1 MSKTVRIFINGTE
14 AEVDASTLSLAIDYA
29 VEGDQPGK
37 VRGAHTKRAVTLPA
51 TSVNRGIFEDIQRP
65 TAVVT
70 DAANLL
76 PARIEVSGLPVLN
89 GRAQLTEATFS
100 AQNQQPAGYKVAFY
114 GANADWFSQIKD
126 LRVRDLTW
134 GSINLNRAEIET
146 DGNNVYTDGY
156 CTCLVKWKSWE
167 RDDSVHHIE
176 HSVGLFIKF
185 ILSEAFKSL
194 GYTITGDFPDTDLF
208 ERLIIPLPLRP
219 YEMDFAEEQVNAR
232 FSLSASQVINHLAG
246 VSETTIELDDDFTYP
261 NFDTGGNFDT
271 GTYTYTAPAAGY
283 YKFTYGITFS
293 LSSYSP
299 DPSDEFE
306 LRLNVNGFVAAFLL
320 VTSTGGI
327 YYNESLWTE
336 LQPGDEVTF
345 SLRAIT
351 VGDADIT
358 ISDFYI
364 KVDYEKRDI
373 LEDETLEL
381 AYLIPPE
388 WLVKDVILDM
398 VTVFGVVIDTDP
410 AAGTIRIEPRD
421 RYTLQERY
429 PSEVSTTFDGY
440 YLSSSATDKTGQVE
454 TRRQSSMQLIT
465 DLNRYYILDY
475 YTDDETIGNL
485 QAESGLRLYGSRY
498 DFGANR
504 FPAGE
509 TLVQTN
515 FFAKTYMDYDSAIVS
530 SASSAIP
537 YLPIIYDADYR
548 LDAEAA
554 DFPDDFAPRLLYF
567 AGRRAGLDGKINLY
581 NTGTSASSAYDY
593 PAAFVFNQN
602 DTGGYDPSLAFSN
615 ETTNNGIEVP
625 GLMQRFH
632 LQHLKRLE
640 GGRRYT
646 FPIRWHTMEVND
658 LSFRRKVFIDGAM
671 FILEKLEAFNPLSDG
686 ITETVLLRDEIP
698 LLADAAKVT
707 QAVLSPVQ
715 GTGGGSGGSGGGV
728 GSGGGGGTTVRI
740 FEEEF
745 PAHAS
750 ATLTV
755 TVNSGLLPSNLAQ
768 IRVMTDN
775 GQEIKRSYWSVSGS
789 DIILTYTPDGSQSLW
804 VWFIYTS

>member
-37 VRGAHTKRAVTLPA
+37 VRGAHTKRAVSLPA

-65 TAVVT
+65 TAVV
-70 DAANLL
+70 DEAANLL

-89 GRAQLTEATFS
+89 GRAQLSEATFT
-100 AQNQQPAGYKVAFY
+100 AQNGQPTGYKVAFY
-114 GANADWFSQIKD
+114 GANADWFSRIKD

-134 GSINLNRAEIET
+134 GSINLDRAEIET

-167 RDDSVHHIE
+167 REDSVHHIE
-176 HSVGLFIKF
+176 HSVGLFVKF
-185 ILSEAFKSL
+185 ILTEAFKSL
-194 GYTITGDFPDTDLF
+194 GYTVIGDFPATDLF
-208 ERLIIPLPLRP
+208 ERLVIPLPLRP
-219 YEMDFAEEQVNAR
+219 YDMDFAEEQVNGR
-232 FSLSASQVINHLAG
+232 FSLSTPQVINHLAG
-246 VSETTIELDDDFTYP
+246 VSETTLELDDDSTYP

-271 GTYTYTAPAAGY
+271 GTYTYTCPARGY
-283 YKFTYGITFS
+283 YRFTYGITLS
-293 LSSYSP
+293 LGSHTP
-299 DPSDEFE
+299 DPADQYQLFV
-306 LRLNVNGFVAAFLL
+306 NVNAGLL
-320 VTSTGGI
+320 VILLSEQFDGV
-327 YYNESLWTE
+327 YYFESNWYE
-336 LQPGDEVTF
+336 LQEGDLVTF
-345 SLRAIT
+345 SFQAGTADDVDIT
-351 VGDADIT
+351 V
-358 ISDFYI
+358 SDFYI
-364 KVDYEKRDI
+364 KLDYEKRDV
-373 LEDETLEL
+373 LEDELLEL

-388 WLVKDVILDM
+388 WLVKDVILDL

-410 AAGTIRIEPRD
+410 AAATIRIEPRD
-421 RYTLQERY
+421 RYALQERY
-429 PSEVSTTFDGY
+429 PSEVSTVFDGY
-440 YLSSSATDKTGQVE
+440 YLSSSATDKTAQVE
-454 TRRQSSMQLIT
+454 TRRASSMQLIT

-509 TLVQTN
+509 TVVETN
-515 FFAKTYMDYDSAIVS
+515 FFAKTYMGYDSAIVS
-530 SASSAIP
+530 SASTVIP
-537 YLPIIYDADYR
+537 YLPIIYDSDYR
-548 LDAEAA
+548 LDDEAT

-567 AGRRAGLDGKINLY
+567 AGRRAGLDGTINLY

-593 PAAFVFNQN
+593 PAVFVFNEN

-615 ETTNNGIEVP
+615 ETTSNGTEVP

-632 LQHLKRLE
+632 LQQLKRLE

-646 FPIRWHTMEVND
+646 FPVRWHTMEIND

-686 ITETVLLRDEIP
+686 LTETVLLKDEIP

-707 QAVLSPVQ
+707 QAVLSPA
-715 GTGGGSGGSGGGV
+715 TGGGGPSGGSGGGV
-728 GSGGGGGTTVRI
+728 GGGGGGGTTTRV
-740 FEEEF
+740 FEQEF
-745 PAHAS
+745 PTHAS

-755 TVNSGLLPSNLAQ
+755 TVNSGLLPTNPAH
-768 IRVMTDN
+768 IKVMTDN
-775 GQEIKRSYWSVSGS
+775 GQQISRTYWSISGS
-789 DIILTYTPDGSQSLW
+789 DIILTYTPDGVQSLW
-804 VWFIYTS
+804 VWFIYIT